1 MDMDFLITSSP
12 FKKEGWEA
20 YKAEEDK
27 VVDELRA
34 EGILS
39 SAYRRTDDST
49 VFGIV
54 HGADLDAVK
63 AQIARL
69 PFVAHGFIEFEY
81 VEIVPL

>member
-1 MDMDFLITSSP
+1 MDFLITAGTP
-12 FKKEGWEA
+12 KREGFEA

-27 VVDELRA
+27 VVNELRA
-34 EGILS
+34 EGVLS
-39 SAYRRTDDST
+39 AAYRRTDGAG
-49 VFGIV
+49 VLGIA

-63 AQIARL
+63 AKLARL

>member
-1 MDMDFLITSSP
+1 MDFLITGGA

-34 EGILS
+34 EGVLS
-39 SAYRRTDDST
+39 AAYRRTDDST
-49 VFGIV
+49 VFGIA

-69 PFVAHGFIEFEY
+69 PFVAHGFVEFEY
-81 VEIVPL
+81 AEVVPL

>member
-1 MDMDFLITSSP
+1 MDMDFLITSGP

-39 SAYRRTDDST
+39 SAYRRLDDST

-63 AQIARL
+63 AQLARL
-69 PFVAHGFIEFEY
+69 PFVAHGFSEFEY
-81 VEIVPL
+81 VEVVPL